1 MPTRNKDLIV
11 NGEFAAIVYK
21 SSGLTWRIAKGVTVS
36 NDPAQANGAGVYSGY
51 NDSVLINKGDISA
64 TGSGVYGV
72 IFAATDNFQNGTIVN
87 RGSGTIVGPGG
98 VSVGGTTSKNLTIEN
113 HGLIDGTD
121 NFGVLS
127 DDVAKLR
134 ITNTGEIHGA
144 NTAISVTY
152 ETPDL
157 ASNVK
162 IVNEGK
168 ILAPV
173 VGIQIDTPQHTTII
187 NAETGVIKGTNPA
200 ISSSAASGAVAITNQ
215 GKINGPIV
223 LHGVDANDTV
233 VNQGLIKGDVYLE
246 DGNDT
251 YKNDGGNAGM
261 VHSGFGNDKLI
272 AGNSKDVFVFDTAP
286 DGALNVDRVKHF
298 KSGKDKFVIK
308 NDFFNALT
316 SPGVPGQS
324 APLKLSE
331 FHIGKHAHDAN
342 DYIIYHQSSGALYY
356 DSNGNDPGGMVQIAQ
371 LDPGQALKASDFI
384 VLA

>member
-1 MPTRNKDLIV
+1 MPKQSTDIIV
-11 NGEFAAIVYK
+11 NGELAAILYD
-21 SSGLTWRIAKGVTVS
+21 SSGLTWRIAKGVTVR
-36 NDPAQANGAGVYSGY
+36 NDPAQPYGAGVYSGS
-51 NDSVLINKGDISA
+51 NDSVLLNQGDISA
-64 TGSGVYGV
+64 TGASVYGV

-98 VSVGGTTSKNLTIEN
+98 VFVGGTTSKNLTIEN

-144 NTAISVTY
+144 QVAIAVTY
-152 ETPDL
+152 ETPGL

-162 IVNEGK
+162 IDNSGLIK
-168 ILAPV
+168 SAV
-173 VGIQIDTPQHTTII
+173 VGIQIDTPQPTTII

-200 ISSSAASGAVAITNQ
+200 ISSSAESGAVAITNQ
-215 GKINGPIV
+215 GTINGAIV
-223 LHGVDANDTV
+223 LHAVDGNDSV
-233 VNQGLIKGDVYLE
+233 VNQGKIRGDVYLE

-251 YKNDGGNAGM
+251 YKNDGGKAGW

-272 AGNSKDVFVFDTAP
+272 AGKSADVFVFDTAP

-298 KSGKDKFVIK
+298 ESGKDKFVIK

-316 SPGVPGQS
+316 APGVPGDS
-324 APLKLSE
+324 APLKHFRVS
-331 FHIGKHAHDAN
+331 HR
-342 DYIIYHQSSGALYY
+342 
-356 DSNGNDPGGMVQIAQ
+356 
-371 LDPGQALKASDFI
+371 QACP
-384 VLA
+384 